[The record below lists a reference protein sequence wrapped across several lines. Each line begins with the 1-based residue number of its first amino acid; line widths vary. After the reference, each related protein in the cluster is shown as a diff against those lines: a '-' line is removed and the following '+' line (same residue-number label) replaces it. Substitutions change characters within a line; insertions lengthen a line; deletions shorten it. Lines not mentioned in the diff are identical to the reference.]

1 MYSRIQQKFQLVFF
15 FDQPGE
21 TCRMKTWMES
31 NFHQTFPVFVKL
43 YRIWQHIAFSWLQH
57 DASTAARCWIKMS
70 ELFDQADLVFNVFF
84 FMGNGGFWTT
94 TDCFQVDIDLYNKN
108 PIKIWHFFLYPIK
121 HACWLANCRA
131 LFFHNAQWVRACKN
145 KKELEKIIQIFPEN
159 FSGWKQWVMRNTL
172 LLPWQATISE
182 AQQIQC

>member
-15 FDQPGE
+15 FDQSGK
-21 TCRMKTWMES
+21 TCRMKTWMKS

-43 YRIWQHIAFSWLQH
+43 YRIRQHIAFSWLQH

-70 ELFDQADLVFNVFF
+70 ELFDQADLVFDVFF
-84 FMGNGGFWTT
+84 LWEMKDSGQLQTVFKWILTCTT
-94 TDCFQVDIDLYNKN
+94 
-108 PIKIWHFFLYPIK
+108 KIQLKYGIFLYPIK